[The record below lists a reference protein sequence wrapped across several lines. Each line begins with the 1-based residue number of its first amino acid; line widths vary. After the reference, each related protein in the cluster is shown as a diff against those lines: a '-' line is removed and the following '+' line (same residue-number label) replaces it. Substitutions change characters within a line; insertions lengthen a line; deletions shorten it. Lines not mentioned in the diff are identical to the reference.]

1 MYVIHLIILLNI
13 LGVMIDNKRFV
24 LYVHGIFAFE
34 RYRTNNQNCIFMYI
48 VLEVCVCVLV
58 CIYVCWCVYVC
69 VGVYM
74 CVLKCICV
82 CWCVYV
88 CVREPVDIVY
98 SSNKVIKQQFVNNM
112 QIFTLLPYLIFY

>member
-1 MYVIHLIILLNI
+1 MYVIHLFILLNI

-48 VLEVCVCVLV
+48 VLEVCVCV
-58 CIYVCWCVYVC
+58 C
-69 VGVYM
+69 VGVY
-74 CVLKCICV
+74 ICV